1 MANQKDTYSVEVI
14 GFTDTEQTVL
24 ASVFGLSSRRVPKF
38 LRHDKADSPPDI
50 LLVDANDAAAVKQ
63 LGYRNSA
70 GQIPVILV
78 GDSNCGTDWPVL
90 ARPIRWMKL
99 FQAFDA
105 AIAAPPVGMPAKT
118 AQTQAATVPA
128 PAAAPVAA
136 PANVQPAA
144 RAGGVTPEVPVT
156 KPVPAMGELP
166 VTRQV
171 KSSLADSVLVVDD
184 NATVRE
190 FMKNKLASFNFNVDF
205 AENGEQAI
213 GLTGQ
218 KYYTCIF
225 LDVIMP
231 GIDGYQVCKLIKS
244 NRTAQKTA
252 VVMLTSKDSP
262 FDKIR
267 GSMSGCDAYLT
278 KPVDEEKLLETIVK
292 FLPTRN

>member
-1 MANQKDTYSVEVI
+1 MANQTDTYSVEVL
-14 GFTDTEQTVL
+14 GFTNTEQTVL

-38 LRHDKADSPPDI
+38 LRHKLADAPPDI
-50 LLVDANDAAAVKQ
+50 FLVDASDPAAIKQ
-63 LGYRNSA
+63 LGYRNASRK
-70 GQIPVILV
+70 IPAILV
-78 GDSNCGTDWPVL
+78 GDSDCGTDWPVL

-99 FQAFDA
+99 FQAFDV
-105 AIAAPPVGMPAKT
+105 AIAAPSAQPPAKS
-118 AQTQAATVPA
+118 AQPGATLPTPAAT
-128 PAAAPVAA
+128 PVKE
-136 PANVQPAA
+136 PANVQAA
-144 RAGGVTPEVPVT
+144 AKPGIAPPEIPVT
-156 KPVPAMGELP
+156 KTAPPA
-166 VTRQV
+166 VQ
-171 KSSLADSVLVVDD
+171 KSAALQAKSPRADWVLVVDD
-184 NATVRE
+184 NLTVRE
-190 FMKNKLASFNFNVDF
+190 FMKNKLAAFNFNVDF

-213 GLTGQ
+213 GFTGQ
-218 KYYTCIF
+218 KHYTCIF

>member
-1 MANQKDTYSVEVI
+1 MMAKEKDTYSVEVI
-14 GFTDTEQTVL
+14 GFTETEQTVL

-38 LRHDKADSPPDI
+38 LRHNSVGTLPDI
-50 LLVDANDAAAVKQ
+50 FLVDASDPAAIRS
-63 LGYRNSA
+63 LSERNAA
-70 GQIPVILV
+70 GQIPAILI
-78 GDSNCGTDWPVL
+78 GDSSCGTHWPVL

-99 FQAFDA
+99 FQAFDVA
-105 AIAAPPVGMPAKT
+105 VAAPPAGMPVNSA
-118 AQTQAATVPA
+118 V
-128 PAAAPVAA
+128 PVATA
-136 PANVQPAA
+136 
-144 RAGGVTPEVPVT
+144 VPG
-156 KPVPAMGELP
+156 PVPAYVSAGVQSAPRFGNASPQIP
-166 VTRQV
+166 VIKTASAGDMSGARPV
-171 KSSLADSVLVVDD
+171 KLSQADWVLVVDD
-184 NATVRE
+184 NLTVRE
-190 FMKNKLASFNFNVDF
+190 FMKNKLAAFNFNIDY

-213 GLTGQ
+213 GFTGQ
-218 KYYTCIF
+218 KHYTCIF

-244 NRTAQKTA
+244 NRAAQKTA